1 MRYIHS
7 QLKSSKSR
15 HLTVLQQVKES
26 IPVSRFDRKAEA
38 LEELVTKADLLLANS
53 HPTEAELNA
62 MVENLS
68 LGHKSLD
75 LNCGRA
81 ASELLQAVADLR
93 EADQDPEEEEE
104 GAKVNKDNLYL
115 DHLVANFQSR
125 LSHLLASERNI
136 LGEVKVKAE
145 FSVEQLDELSRR
157 HRRYTSEALAV
168 LKLLG
173 EKVDMALREKQSRVS
188 DHLPRTTPDL
198 NLGRESSL
206 SGQSRR
212 RRCFAEEGLT
222 GDSFIKI
229 FSSPAPSSCNV
240 LAGGFSGEESSPSNF
255 RKRRKICFDVDEG

>member
-7 QLKSSKSR
+7 QLKSSKSS

-26 IPVSRFDRKAEA
+26 IPVSRFGRKAEA

-81 ASELLQAVADLR
+81 ASELLQAVPDLR
-93 EADQDPEEEEE
+93 EADHDPEEE

-115 DHLVANFQSR
+115 DHLVAKFQSR

-136 LGEVKVKAE
+136 LGQVKVKAE

-188 DHLPRTTPDL
+188 DHLPRKTPDL
-198 NLGRESSL
+198 NLGRESTF

-212 RRCFAEEGLT
+212 RRCFADEGLT
-222 GDSFIKI
+222 GDS
-229 FSSPAPSSCNV
+229 
-240 LAGGFSGEESSPSNF
+240 
-255 RKRRKICFDVDEG
+255 